1 MCAHK
6 KISSISYS
14 YSLHAKHN
22 RDMNTFQTL
31 KPNDKVIEHLAGTA
45 KWIIH
50 SRPQQLPACAPSSP
64 WECSL
69 PPTPTHYSNFP
80 DLPPPLQWL
89 LLHALRSQSLLFSS
103 TLSIPTRLP

>member
-14 YSLHAKHN
+14 YSFHAKHN

-80 DLPPPLQWL
+80 DLPPPSPVAPSPRPL
-89 LLHALRSQSLLFSS
+89 LTVPSLLFH
-103 TLSIPTRLP
+103 TLNSH